1 VVDGPLDV
9 LRAAE
14 GAGRPAGQAG
24 QRPASDGGQGEPAVA
39 LVVDHAAAGREHGR
53 PPRVLAADQAV
64 GATVDRRDEQAVG
77 AARDRVGA
85 EQHTAP
91 PGGELGLDEHGHA
104 GVGHGGPAA
113 RGEDVVDGRHEAL
126 PVGDVED
133 RGEHTGHRGRA
144 PVLVGR
150 RRAHDQAAL
159 ALGAEAV
166 PGGAG
171 RTLAV
176 EARGV
181 GPAAV
186 VPGRGQHD
194 AGQDGEAGLAGA
206 GEVGCFG
213 ADERPVGRTRLG
225 EIEKVGAAESGGRR
239 LHSATVSP
247 AACTPVAD
255 GLQAA

>member
-1 VVDGPLDV
+1 MVRSSSTNEDGGSSSMAGVFTSVLDV
-9 LRAAE
+9 TDWQGFVTAVDDVLASGRRAAV
-14 GAGRPAGQAG
+14 P
-24 QRPASDGGQGEPAVA
+24 D
-39 LVVDHAAAGREHGR
+39 
-53 PPRVLAADQAV
+53 
-64 GATVDRRDEQAVG
+64 
-77 AARDRVGA
+77 ARMA
-85 EQHTAP
+85 
-91 PGGELGLDEHGHA
+91 
-104 GVGHGGPAA
+104 
-113 RGEDVVDGRHEAL
+113 
-126 PVGDVED
+126 
-133 RGEHTGHRGRA
+133 
-144 PVLVGR
+144 VLV
-150 RRAHDQAAL
+150 QPQL
-159 ALGAEAV
+159 APRWGGVLFGAEAV

-171 RTLAV
+171 GTLAV

-186 VPGRGQHD
+186 VPGRGEHD

-239 LHSATVSP
+239 LHSATVGP